1 MAGNNFRIPQWT
13 PELVNWS
20 NAVHARNDANAK
32 ARQDQWNKIYDMVA
46 AYGERR
52 RAEDEAE
59 KARQEQFQEA
69 AIQRQFQAQE
79 AEKAR
84 QFQAAQNAENRRAQQ
99 EYNAGLKAQE
109 EAKQAKKDFDAAQIL
124 YGDLISKENPTLGD
138 EMRINQLRAKY
149 PTIDQYDTGEVIQ
162 TPLAGAGKPKMGS
175 MWDDIQAK
183 RDAEKNEALRFSQF
197 KATVPTTF
205 SKKNPKETWLERI
218 DAAGFSPERTQELYN
233 MVGGVKDLNAKVGEA
248 NQNAIAANAGQ
259 QTKTTLEQNQA
270 FNEAVNKNNS
280 GIPLKKEEST
290 LLVRAGYRWD
300 SKQRKYV
307 PPTTK

>member
-1 MAGNNFRIPQWT
+1 MAGNNFNIPT
-13 PELVNWS
+13 FDIDLLNWS
-20 NAVHARNDANAK
+20 NNVKAQNAAR
-32 ARQDQWNKIYDMVA
+32 ARERQQDWNRVYDTA
-46 AYGERR
+46 AALGKQI
-52 RAEDEAE
+52 RAEEEAE
-59 KARQEQFQEA
+59 KARREA
-69 AIQRQFQAQE
+69 AEQASIQRQFQAQE

-84 QFQAAQNAENRRAQQ
+84 AFQAAQNAENRRAQQ

-149 PTIDQYDTGEVIQ
+149 PTIDQYDTGEVIP

-259 QTKTTLEQNQA
+259 QTKTTLEQAQA
-270 FNEAVNKNNS
+270 EKAVNDKIIS
-280 GIPLKKEEST
+280 GQGRRLTKPERELAK
-290 LLVRAGYRWD
+290 AMRWKWNGTD
-300 SKQRKYV
+300 WSK
-307 PPTTK
+307 

>member
-1 MAGNNFRIPQWT
+1 MAGNNFNIPT
-13 PELVNWS
+13 FDIDLLNWS
-20 NAVHARNDANAK
+20 NNVKAQNAAR
-32 ARQDQWNKIYDMVA
+32 ARERQQDWNQVYGTA
-46 AYGERR
+46 AALGKQI
-52 RAEDEAE
+52 RAEQEAE
-59 KARQEQFQEA
+59 KARKEAAEQA

-149 PTIDQYDTGEVIQ
+149 PTIDQYDTGEVIP

-259 QTKTTLEQNQA
+259 QTKTTLEQAQA
-270 FNEAVNKNNS
+270 EKAVNDKIIS
-280 GIPLKKEEST
+280 GQGRT
-290 LLVRAGYRWD
+290 LTKPERELAKAMGWKWNGTD
-300 SKQRKYV
+300 WSK
-307 PPTTK
+307 

>member
-1 MAGNNFRIPQWT
+1 MAGNNFNIPT
-13 PELVNWS
+13 FDIDLLNWS
-20 NAVHARNDANAK
+20 NNVKAQNAAR
-32 ARQDQWNKIYDMVA
+32 ARERQQDWNRVYDTA
-46 AYGERR
+46 AALGKQI
-52 RAEDEAE
+52 RAEEEAE
-59 KARQEQFQEA
+59 KARKEA
-69 AIQRQFQAQE
+69 AEQASIQRQFQAQE

-84 QFQAAQNAENRRAQQ
+84 AFQAAQNAENRRAQQ

-149 PTIDQYDTGEVIQ
+149 PTIDQYDTGEVIP

-259 QTKTTLEQNQA
+259 QTKTTLEQAQA
-270 FNEAVNKNNS
+270 EKAVNDKIIS
-280 GIPLKKEEST
+280 GQGRRLTKPERELAKAMHWKWNGT
-290 LLVRAGYRWD
+290 DW
-300 SKQRKYV
+300 SK
-307 PPTTK
+307 